1 MQATSS
7 SIQMPSDHIHLLP
20 IHSPRPSEPRSAFA
34 TILDWADDTSEPMVP
49 RAVNPSYWRV
59 GGVHTQYL
67 IAYHREARWSYDW
80 YRYDLEREA
89 EPSSNIAPP
98 WPPFKAQPPRLFEA
112 EVSTKAY
119 ETALTSIV
127 EEEGLLSAEEEPS
140 PSLTSEGNRLSR
152 VSSFNSGRIS
162 MRRTPELRGTSVG
175 PNPLESQ
182 SAPQAALVAASS
194 LPGGVDA
201 RFSKIPDIFLRSGP
215 ESVPRS
221 AATTSNG
228 SGPMSRS
235 DGEGLWAMADS
246 TRHREMG

>member
-49 RAVNPSYWRV
+49 RAVNPSH
-59 GGVHTQYL
+59 GGRTTGTDTTWS
-67 IAYHREARWSYDW
+67 ARQSLPATSL
-80 YRYDLEREA
+80 R
-89 EPSSNIAPP
+89 PG
-98 WPPFKAQPPRLFEA
+98 PPFKAQPPRLFEA

-201 RFSKIPDIFLRSGP
+201 SHNFEWQWTDVEKRRRRAMGNGRFDATPGDGVMLVGVMVDSMRDVEVPLSP
-215 ESVPRS
+215 EV
-221 AATTSNG
+221 
-228 SGPMSRS
+228 
-235 DGEGLWAMADS
+235 GL
-246 TRHREMG
+246 